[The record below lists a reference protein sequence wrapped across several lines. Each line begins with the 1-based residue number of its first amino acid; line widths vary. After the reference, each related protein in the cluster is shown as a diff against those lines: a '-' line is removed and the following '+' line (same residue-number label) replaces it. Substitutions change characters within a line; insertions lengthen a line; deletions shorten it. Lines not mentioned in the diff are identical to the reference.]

1 MAERVSVIGDFADSR
16 HVVWAGLLNGDT
28 GAPIG
33 FQGSGD
39 KSIQFTGTFG
49 VGGSISLQGTC
60 DKIPGSNWF
69 VLNDLQTLAITK
81 TAAALEGVAEAVM
94 WVRPIV
100 TAGDGTT
107 NLTATMV
114 VRDK

>member
-1 MAERVSVIGDFADSR
+1 MAERTAVVADFADSR
-16 HVVWAGLLNGDT
+16 HVLWSGLLNGDT
-28 GAPIG
+28 GNAIG

-60 DKIPGSNWF
+60 DKVPGSNWF
-69 VLNDLQTLAITK
+69 ILSDLQTLAITK
-81 TAAALEGVAEAVM
+81 TGVALEGIAESVM

-107 NLTATMV
+107 NLVATMV